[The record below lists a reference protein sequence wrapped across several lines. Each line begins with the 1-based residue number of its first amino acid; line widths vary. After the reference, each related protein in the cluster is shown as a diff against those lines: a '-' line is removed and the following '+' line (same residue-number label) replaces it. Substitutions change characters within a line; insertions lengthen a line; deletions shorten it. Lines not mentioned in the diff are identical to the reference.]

1 MNREADYDSFQVYH
15 EEQSIFNRITL
26 EENNEL
32 YTKLVDQ
39 AEQDALENGLLENAR
54 TNAEEILKA
63 FFAQQYDL
71 NEYQFIFT
79 DK

>member
-1 MNREADYDSFQVYH
+1 M
-15 EEQSIFNRITL
+15 
-26 EENNEL
+26 